1 MDGADVWPYD
11 STQWSD
17 RDGDGYGDNSWK
29 DLQLLMLVPLN
40 GEIATSIVMVALI
53 GMETVIP
60 IMVMIYTEFQVNG
73 LILMATDSAI
83 INPKE
88 LTNPMIVWEYMD

>member
-1 MDGADVWPYD
+1 MDMETIRG
-11 STQWSD
+11 
-17 RDGDGYGDNSWK
+17 K

-73 LILMATDSAI
+73 LILMRRI
-83 INPKE
+83 RR
-88 LTNPMIVWEYMD
+88 